1 MPQGELLPFPT
12 SQKYINPAMISMK
25 RFLTLFILLS
35 IFFHLS
41 GYWGSFIISTSPLF
55 KTPNKNQNIEFN
67 IVEKDST
74 NKDNALAP
82 PIRFTEAPKELL
94 DDSLDQLKK
103 KVDLL
108 SQKVQRVKKETRADI
123 FGMTKNR
130 WRQSKMQK
138 TPPTSAAT
146 SSTNNSRNTP
156 SIDSLNGSLE
166 QDVQKKSN
174 NATDQSNSLDPGLST
189 FGNQLK
195 KDVEVGAFTA
205 LNTDRHLFYSFYSRI
220 EDMIRPPWEDEA
232 SAEAR
237 RLQATNPL
245 RPKGGWSSRIDV
257 ILNPAGKL
265 IRVALLKSSG
275 VKGFDNAAISAFQKA
290 NFFPH
295 PPKGMVN
302 EDGVIV
308 LKYLFTVY

>member
-1 MPQGELLPFPT
+1 
-12 SQKYINPAMISMK
+12 MK

-41 GYWGSFIISTSPLF
+41 GYWGSFVISKSPLF
-55 KTPNKNQNIEFN
+55 RTPNKNQNIEFN

-74 NKDNALAP
+74 DKDNTLAP
-82 PIRFTEAPKELL
+82 PIRFTEAPKELQ

-108 SQKVQRVKKETRADI
+108 SEKVQRVKKETRADL

-130 WRQSKMQK
+130 WKQPHVQK
-138 TPPTSAAT
+138 TPPTPTTT
-146 SSTNNSRNTP
+146 SSATNSRKDP
-156 SIDSLNGSLE
+156 SIDSLDGTLE
-166 QDVQKKSN
+166 QDLQKNSN
-174 NATDQSNSLDPGLST
+174 SPVDKSNSLDPGLST

-195 KDVEVGAFTA
+195 KDVDVGAFTA

-220 EDMIRPPWEDEA
+220 EDMIRPPWEDDA

-237 RLQATNPL
+237 RLHATNPL

-257 ILNPAGKL
+257 ILNPEGKL

-275 VKGFDNAAISAFQKA
+275 VKGFDNAAITAFQKA
-290 NFFPH
+290 DFFPH